1 MYVQQFMNS
10 QVVTVTPDENIS
22 NAMNLMKTKRI
33 NRLPVVSKGKLVGIV
48 TDGNLRSAHPSAAT
62 TLSKYE
68 MNELLSKITIK
79 EIAVKNVITTTPD
92 TLLED
97 AALAMREHRI
107 GALPVMEEDR
117 LVGIITQKDIMDAF
131 LDIMGVRSS
140 GKRLVIEVSDK
151 VGVLN
156 EISSVLTG
164 LDLNIINLAV
174 YHMPNRKIQIFCRI
188 DGERVDEAI
197 QMLNDKGFAVTE

>member
-1 MYVQQFMNS
+1 MYVQQFMKS
-10 QVVTVTPDENIS
+10 QVVTVSPDENIS

-33 NRLPVVSKGKLVGIV
+33 NRLPVISKGKLVGIV
-48 TDGNLRSAHPSAAT
+48 TDGNLRTAYPSPVT

-68 MNELLSKITIK
+68 MNELISKITIK
-79 EIAVKNVITTTPD
+79 EVAVKNVITTTPD

-97 AALAMREHRI
+97 AALEMREHRI
-107 GALPVMEEDR
+107 GALPVMEDDK

-140 GKRLVIEVSDK
+140 GKRLVVEVPDK
-151 VGVLN
+151 VGILN
-156 EISSVLTG
+156 EVSLVIRE

-174 YHMPNRKIQIFCRI
+174 YHLPNRRNQIFCRL
-188 DGERVDEAI
+188 DGERVDEI
-197 QMLNDKGFAVTE
+197 VQMLADKGFDVSE